1 MSIWMRSDIKSMIVD
16 LSTDFTE
23 LMTDREGDVRT
34 RTLHQKVFR
43 HNGMMITRDQ

>member
-1 MSIWMRSDIKSMIVD
+1 MTIKIYVVD
-16 LSTDFTE
+16 LSIDFTE